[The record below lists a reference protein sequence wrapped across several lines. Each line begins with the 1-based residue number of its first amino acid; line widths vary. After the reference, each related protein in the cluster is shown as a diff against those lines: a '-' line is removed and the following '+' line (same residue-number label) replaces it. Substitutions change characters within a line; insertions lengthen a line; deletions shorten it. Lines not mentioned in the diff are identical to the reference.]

1 MRHRTRSF
9 APFLA
14 LILAGLAMAKVP
26 AVARAGD
33 PVPEAGEAAPVLS
46 YVTTLSMEGETEEL
60 RAAVTQASRLFSLG
74 DEPFDTMGVLFLRAR
89 EDEKRIRR
97 ALNALGYF
105 GARVAV
111 AIEGEA
117 VQDAEA
123 EDRIAALQA
132 GKKLAV
138 TIDISPGP
146 RFKLAGITL
155 GPTAGLEPNLPGGVT
170 PASIGLKPGA
180 PARSADILAAQARAI
195 DIMREAGHPYARL
208 GQRKATADHET
219 ATLDVT
225 LEFDPGP
232 KAAFGPVSIIGTQ
245 RMDPGFVA
253 GLAPFKPGDAFSI
266 SVLKDFKDSIERL
279 GVFDA
284 VRIDEAAQLD
294 AQAAL
299 PLTVTVGERPLRA
312 IGVAANWSTLEGA
325 ALSSYWEHRNLF
337 GHAEKLRIEASAA
350 RLFLNALQDYEF
362 ALQAVLT
369 LPAWPDRRDDVF
381 VSAAARKERPD
392 AYARDALELGLG
404 WTRRFDRALAIEAGI
419 ALSRASEEDAFGK
432 RNLTTITFPTAI
444 LYDTRNDPLEPVR
457 GLRASIE
464 LRPLV
469 NVEDKATSAA
479 RLLAQASAYLT
490 LDDDARTVVASRV
503 AAGLS
508 LGAGIARLPADLRF
522 FAGGGGSVRGYAFQ
536 GLSPRDAV
544 DRIIGGASLAEAS
557 LEVRHWLFEDIGVA
571 LFADTGG
578 AFVSD
583 VPDFDNMGTGVG
595 IGARYRTP
603 VGPLR
608 LDVAIPLDPRPSDP
622 DFSIYVGL
630 GQAF

>member
-26 AVARAGD
+26 AMARAGD
-33 PVPEAGEAAPVLS
+33 PVPEAGEATPELS
-46 YVTTLSMEGETEEL
+46 YITTLTIEGETEEL
-60 RAAVTQASRLFSLG
+60 RAAATEASRLFSLG

-89 EDEKRIRR
+89 EDEKRMRR

-105 GARVAV
+105 GAKVAV
-111 AIEGEA
+111 AIEGEP
-117 VQDAEA
+117 VRGLEA
-123 EDRIAALQA
+123 EDRIAALPA
-132 GKKLAV
+132 GARIAV
-138 TIDISPGP
+138 AIDIIPGP
-146 RFKLAGITL
+146 RFSLADITIRA
-155 GPTAGLEPNLPGGVT
+155 GQGLEPGLPGQVT
-170 PASIGLKPGA
+170 PPSIGLTTGA
-180 PARSADILAAQARAI
+180 PARSADIVASQARAI
-195 DIMREAGHPYARL
+195 DLMREAGHPFARL
-208 GQRKATADHET
+208 EQRKATANHET
-219 ATLDVT
+219 ATLDVE

-232 KAAFGPVSIIGTQ
+232 KATFGTVSVTGTQ
-245 RMDPGFVA
+245 RMDPEFVS
-253 GLAPFKPGDAFSI
+253 GLAPFKSGDAFQTSL
-266 SVLKDFKDSIERL
+266 LKDFRDSVERL

-284 VRIDEAAQLD
+284 VQIDEAGKLD
-294 AQAAL
+294 AQGGL
-299 PLTVTVGERPLRA
+299 PLTVNVGERPLRA

-325 ALSSYWEHRNLF
+325 ALTSYWEHRNLF

-362 ALQAVLT
+362 ALQGVVT

-404 WTRRFDRALAIEAGI
+404 WTRRFDRALAVEAGV
-419 ALSRASEEDAFGK
+419 ALSRANEEDAFGS
-432 RNLTTITFPTAI
+432 RSLTTITLPTAV

-457 GLRASIE
+457 GLRASVE

-469 NVEDKATSAA
+469 NLEDTENAAT
-479 RLLAQASAYLT
+479 RMLAQAAAYVSI
-490 LDDDARTVVASRV
+490 DEDARTVVAGRV

-508 LGAGIARLPADLRF
+508 VGAGIADLPADLRF

-536 GLSPRDAV
+536 GLGPRDAA

-557 LEVRHWLFEDIGVA
+557 VEVRHWLFEDIGVA
-571 LFADTGG
+571 LFADAGG

-583 VPDFDNMGTGVG
+583 VPDFSDMGTGVG
-595 IGARYRTP
+595 AGARYRTP

-608 LDVAIPLDPRPSDP
+608 LDIAIPLDPRASDP
-622 DFSIYVGL
+622 DFSVYVGL

>member
-1 MRHRTRSF
+1 MRHRTRRV

-14 LILAGLAMAKVP
+14 LILACF
-26 AVARAGD
+26 AVAGGPMMTHASEGVR
-33 PVPEAGEAAPVLS
+33 EATQAASDLS
-46 YVTTLSMEGETEEL
+46 YVTTLTIEGETEEL
-60 RAAVTQASRLFSLG
+60 RTAVMETSRLYSLG
-74 DEPFDTMGVLFLRAR
+74 DETFDTVGVLLLRAR
-89 EDEKRIRR
+89 EDEKRMRR

-111 AIEGEA
+111 TIEGEP
-117 VQDAEA
+117 VRIAEA
-123 EDRIAALQA
+123 EDRIASLPT

-138 TIDISPGP
+138 AIDINPGP
-146 RFKLAGITL
+146 RFKLADISVRSNS
-155 GPTAGLEPNLPGGVT
+155 GLEPHLPGEVT
-170 PASIGLKPGA
+170 AASIGLKTGA
-180 PARSADILAAQARAI
+180 AARSADIVASQARAI
-195 DIMREAGHPYARL
+195 DQMREAGHPFARL
-208 GQRKATADHET
+208 EQRKATANHET
-219 ATLDVT
+219 ATLDVV

-232 KAAFGPVSIIGTQ
+232 KATFGAVSITGTQ
-245 RMDPGFVA
+245 RMDPAFVS
-253 GLAPFKPGDAFSI
+253 GLAPFRPGDAFHTRL
-266 SVLKDFKDSIERL
+266 LKDFKDSIERL

-284 VRIDEAAQLD
+284 VRIDEATQLD
-294 AQAAL
+294 AQAGL

-312 IGVAANWSTLEGA
+312 IGVAANWATLEGA

-362 ALQAVLT
+362 TLQGVLT
-369 LPAWPDRRDDVF
+369 LPAWPDRRDEVS
-381 VSAAARKERPD
+381 VSAAAKKERPD

-404 WTRRFDRALAIEAGI
+404 WIRRFDRVLAIEAGV
-419 ALSRASEEDAFGK
+419 ALSRANEEDAFGS
-432 RNLTTITFPTAI
+432 RNLTTVTLPTAI
-444 LYDTRNDPLEPVR
+444 LFDTRNDPLEPVR
-457 GLRASIE
+457 GLRASVE

-469 NVEDKATSAA
+469 NLEDADNAAA
-479 RLLAQASAYLT
+479 RMLAQAAAYLSV
-490 LDDDARTVVASRV
+490 DDEARTVLAGRF

-508 LGAGIARLPADLRF
+508 LGAGIADLPADLRF
-522 FAGGGGSVRGYAFQ
+522 FSGGGGSVRGYAFQ
-536 GLSPRDAV
+536 GLSPRDAA

-571 LFADTGG
+571 VFADTGG
-578 AFVSD
+578 AFD
-583 VPDFDNMGTGVG
+583 ADIPDFSDMGTGVG